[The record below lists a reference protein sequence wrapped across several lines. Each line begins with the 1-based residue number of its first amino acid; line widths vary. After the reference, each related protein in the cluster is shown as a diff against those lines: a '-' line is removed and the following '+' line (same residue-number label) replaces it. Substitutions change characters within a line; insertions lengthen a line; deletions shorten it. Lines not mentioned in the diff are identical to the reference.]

1 MKLTLKLPD
10 GGRMTFEKKPMSD
23 RARED
28 LWMSIIYLIPF
39 GMIPLLI
46 WLLR

>member
-10 GGRMTFEKKPMSD
+10 GSRLTFEKKPMSES
-23 RARED
+23 ARES
-28 LWMSIIYLIPF
+28 LWMSIMFLSAF
-39 GMIPLLI
+39 GIMPLMI